1 MGAQEF
7 FYLPAFVF
15 LLLLFHP
22 VNTQYH
28 RDTRE
33 VSFFG
38 MMLQN
43 NIFKTI
49 TGAALGDVCLL
60 ECYRDVRCQSFNY
73 VFTQDKCELSDRTKE
88 ARPEDFVPNSER
100 YYFRRDMKR
109 AHLGSILELPAD
121 SCKEIKSSEGGQAV
135 SGKYWLNFIKP
146 DTPVLAHCDMKTEDA
161 DECNASI
168 SVCDVNANCKNT
180 LGSYRCF
187 CRAGFSGDGHTCK
200 DVDEC
205 NGSNPVCDV
214 NADCKNTIGSYS
226 CFCKAG
232 FFGDGKNCNN
242 AFRAIFTSLGAS
254 GRNGPTTLGSH
265 YTGQDHDGQVVLSSG
280 IQQWTVPYSCDYRIE
295 AIGAAGGYGLR
306 SNNGQY
312 RGRGARMIGTFS
324 LNKSETI
331 QIIVGQEGGIN
342 NVSNSA
348 GGGGGTFVVKGNNS
362 PLIIAGGGGGM
373 EVVTTRHA
381 GCDASTSTAGN
392 PGYRSWT
399 GGSNGHGAQVADN
412 GGGGGGFYSSGRSSR
427 QFGGSKGNGGE
438 GGKGFLQ
445 GGVGGR
451 SWYNNIDGGFGGGA
465 GSYGIGGG
473 AGGGGGYSG
482 GSSGDNE
489 HDSCGGGGGS
499 FNAGDDQ
506 QKECCYQTSGHGQV
520 TITLLKI

>member
-1 MGAQEF
+1 MGSNLVTVHNQEENV
-7 FYLPAFVF
+7 YIQHRHNGEKSWIGLNDRSVEGSFVWTKKGTSNF
-15 LLLLFHP
+15 RFWAPNQPNNYTDQDCVHTLGAKKGYTWNDVSCDSYFKFTCFKD
-22 VNTQYH
+22 VN
-28 RDTRE
+28 
-33 VSFFG
+33 
-38 MMLQN
+38 
-43 NIFKTI
+43 
-49 TGAALGDVCLL
+49 
-60 ECYRDVRCQSFNY
+60 EC
-73 VFTQDKCELSDRTKE
+73 TAK
-88 ARPEDFVPNSER
+88 A
-100 YYFRRDMKR
+100 
-109 AHLGSILELPAD
+109 
-121 SCKEIKSSEGGQAV
+121 
-135 SGKYWLNFIKP
+135 YW
-146 DTPVLAHCDMKTEDA
+146 
-161 DECNASI
+161 
-168 SVCDVNANCKNT
+168 CDVNALCQNT
-180 LGSYRCF
+180 EGSYKCV
-187 CRAGFSGDGHTCK
+187 CKAGFKGDGKKCA
-200 DVDEC
+200 DINEC
-205 NGSNPVCDV
+205 TVKSHRCDV
-214 NADCKNTIGSYS
+214 NAACQNTEGSHK
-226 CFCKAG
+226 CICNAG
-232 FFGDGKNCNN
+232 YAGDGIKCL

-280 IQQWTVPYSCDYRIE
+280 IQQWTVPYSGDYRIE
-295 AIGAAGGYGLR
+295 AIGAAGGYGLH

-331 QIIVGQEGGIN
+331 QILVGQEGGIN
-342 NVSNSA
+342 SVSNSA
-348 GGGGGTFVVKGNNS
+348 GGGGGTFVVRGNNS

-373 EVVTTRHA
+373 EGVTTRHA
-381 GCDASTSTAGN
+381 GCDASTNTAGN

-412 GGGGGGFYSSGRSSR
+412 SNSGGGGGGFYSSGRSSR
-427 QFGGSKGNGGE
+427 QFGGSMGNGGE

-465 GSYGIGGG
+465 GSYGRGGG